1 MKQIYKKENRILLS
15 MITGMIV
22 ISLLCGIQW
31 RGSQKNVLAWWGSIY
46 PEFCFSEWDSMAAMS
61 KNFHQN
67 RGQRYPS
74 GLRKLLR
81 GGKISICSEKFILLF
96 RTYKT
101 ELENYI

>member
-46 PEFCFSEWDSMAAMS
+46 PEFCFFRMGSVW
-61 KNFHQN
+61 
-67 RGQRYPS
+67 
-74 GLRKLLR
+74 LRCR
-81 GGKISICSEKFILLF
+81 KISIRTEAKDILLACES
-96 RTYKT
+96 Y
-101 ELENYI
+101 

>member
-46 PEFCFSEWDSMAAMS
+46 PEFCFSQFPEEN
-61 KNFHQN
+61 K
-67 RGQRYPS
+67 GQ
-74 GLRKLLR
+74 KDDI
-81 GGKISICSEKFILLF
+81 KISFWLAKAIE
-96 RTYKT
+96 RW
-101 ELENYI
+101 

>member
-15 MITGMIV
+15 MITGMKV

-31 RGSQKNVLAWWGSIY
+31 RGSQKNVLAWWGSIIRSSV
-46 PEFCFSEWDSMAAMS
+46 FQNGISMAAMS

>member
-46 PEFCFSEWDSMAAMS
+46 PEFCFSVW
-61 KNFHQN
+61 
-67 RGQRYPS
+67 
-74 GLRKLLR
+74 LRCR
-81 GGKISICSEKFILLF
+81 KISIRTEAKDILLACES
-96 RTYKT
+96 Y
-101 ELENYI
+101 

>member
-46 PEFCFSEWDSMAAMS
+46 PEFCF
-61 KNFHQN
+61 
-67 RGQRYPS
+67 
-74 GLRKLLR
+74 
-81 GGKISICSEKFILLF
+81 
-96 RTYKT
+96 
-101 ELENYI
+101 

>member
-15 MITGMIV
+15 MITGMIA

-31 RGSQKNVLAWWGSIY
+31 RGSQKNVLAWWIR
-46 PEFCFSEWDSMAAMS
+46 MVAMS